1 MTKRIHDNLRG
12 IYAITDATLTP
23 AQRLRDEIE
32 RVLLGGV
39 RMVQYR
45 DKSRDAALRLAQ
57 ATELVQLC
65 HAHSALLIVNDDVD
79 LAAACAA
86 DGVHLGKEDRAVHEA
101 RATLGSQRVIGVS
114 CYDSLQRA
122 ETAVSDGADY
132 IAFGSFFASSIKPHA
147 VRAPLSLLAEAKQ
160 RWRMPVC
167 AIGGIDARNAPELIA
182 NGADMLAVISALF
195 AAPDPRASALA
206 LSALF
211 P

>member
-1 MTKRIHDNLRG
+1 MTKQNHASLHG

-23 AQRLRDEIE
+23 AQRLRDEVD
-32 RVLLGGV
+32 RALLGGV

-79 LAAACAA
+79 LARACSA
-86 DGVHLGKEDRAVHEA
+86 DGVHLGKDDQAIHHA
-101 RATLGSQRVIGVS
+101 RATLGRQSVIGVS

-122 ETAVSDGADY
+122 ETAVADGADY

-147 VRAPLSLLAEAKQ
+147 VRAPLSLLTEAKQ
-160 RWRMPVC
+160 RWQIPVC

-195 AAPDPRASALA
+195 AAPDPRASAQA

>member
-1 MTKRIHDNLRG
+1 MTKQNHDSLRG
-12 IYAITDATLTP
+12 VYAITDAALTP
-23 AQRLRDEIE
+23 AQRLRDEVE
-32 RVLLGGV
+32 RVLQGGV

-45 DKSRDAALRLAQ
+45 DKSQDPALRLAQ
-57 ATELVQLC
+57 ATELVRLC

-79 LAAACAA
+79 LAKACAA
-86 DGVHLGKEDRAVHEA
+86 DGVHLGKDDETVQRA
-101 RATLGSQRVIGVS
+101 RATLGTQRLIGVS
-114 CYDSLQRA
+114 CYDSLHRA
-122 ETAVSDGADY
+122 ATAVTEGADY
-132 IAFGSFFASSIKPHA
+132 IAFGSFFASSVKPHA

-160 RWRMPVC
+160 RWRVPVC

-195 AAPDPRASALA
+195 AASDPRASALA

>member
-1 MTKRIHDNLRG
+1 MNKRSHDDLRG
-12 IYAITDATLTP
+12 VYAITDATLTP
-23 AQRLRDEIE
+23 AQRLRDEVE
-32 RVLLGGV
+32 RALLGGV
-39 RMVQYR
+39 HMVQYR
-45 DKSRDAALRLAQ
+45 DKSQDAVLRLAQ

-65 HAHSALLIVNDDVD
+65 HAHSALLIVNDD
-79 LAAACAA
+79 
-86 DGVHLGKEDRAVHEA
+86 
-101 RATLGSQRVIGVS
+101 

-147 VRAPLSLLAEAKQ
+147 VRAPLSLLTEAKQ
-160 RWRMPVC
+160 RWQVPVC

-195 AAPDPRASALA
+195 TAPDPQASALA